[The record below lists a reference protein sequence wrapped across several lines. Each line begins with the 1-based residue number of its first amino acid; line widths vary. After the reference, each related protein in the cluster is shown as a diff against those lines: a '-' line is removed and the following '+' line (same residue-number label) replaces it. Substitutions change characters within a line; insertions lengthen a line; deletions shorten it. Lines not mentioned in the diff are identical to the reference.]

1 MSGNEATVC
10 ISESQGL
17 PQFRRSGLPFDL
29 SEMRDPVAC
38 KEVIG
43 VSTKPKG
50 YVLEDRDADCWPV
63 GGILPHRLD
72 L

>member
-1 MSGNEATVC
+1 MYIRFTRSSALQKVRTA
-10 ISESQGL
+10 
-17 PQFRRSGLPFDL
+17 FRFL
-29 SEMRDPVAC
+29 EMRDLVAC

-63 GGILPHRLD
+63 GGVLLHRLD
-72 L
+72 I